1 MALAEWY
8 RLGLS
13 SLPGWLWL
21 TLAAGLLLSVVLIG
35 ALVRRARRAELHR
48 RFGAEYERAVEENGT
63 EAAAVRELR
72 ARQRNVAQ
80 LELRSLNGRQVS
92 HVERQWLKVQA
103 SFIENPLTAV
113 RGANILIK
121 TIMHERGFR
130 SEAFEQRLADL
141 SVDHA
146 HVVAH
151 YRAARE
157 LSEPGP
163 DAPGATED
171 MRLAML
177 HYGAIVE
184 ELLHPTAQMASAF
197 REARA

>member
-1 MALAEWY
+1 MSPSAWIAL
-8 RLGLS
+8 G
-13 SLPGWLWL
+13 
-21 TLAAGLLLSVVLIG
+21 G
-35 ALVRRARRAELHR
+35 ALVLALALVGVLLQRARRAEVKR
-48 RFGAEYERAVEENGT
+48 RFGAEYERAVEEYGT

-72 ARQRNVAQ
+72 ARERNVAQ

-103 SFIENPLTAV
+103 GFIENPLTAV
-113 RGANILIK
+113 RGANTLIK

-130 SEAFEQRLADL
+130 SEPFEQRLADL

-157 LSEPGP
+157 LSEPSP
-163 DAPGATED
+163 DSPAATEE

-184 ELLHPTAQMASAF
+184 ELLHPTAQAAAAF

>member
-1 MALAEWY
+1 
-8 RLGLS
+8 
-13 SLPGWLWL
+13 
-21 TLAAGLLLSVVLIG
+21 
-35 ALVRRARRAELHR
+35 
-48 RFGAEYERAVEENGT
+48 
-63 EAAAVRELR
+63 
-72 ARQRNVAQ
+72 
-80 LELRSLNGRQVS
+80 
-92 HVERQWLKVQA
+92 
-103 SFIENPLTAV
+103 
-113 RGANILIK
+113 
-121 TIMHERGFR
+121 
-130 SEAFEQRLADL
+130 
-141 SVDHA
+141 
-146 HVVAH
+146 VAH